1 MADVTS
7 GKNLTVIVLDETEA
21 EALSRLL
28 HDPRVVRD
36 LPNILGKFHLR
47 ELATALGG

>member
-28 HDPRVVRD
+28 HDPSLAQLAVY
-36 LPNILGKFHLR
+36 R

>member
-28 HDPRVVRD
+28 HDPRV
-36 LPNILGKFHLR
+36 NGKFHLR